1 MGDTYPNATIYNCK
15 LVIFRMRITKVTTK
29 TGDKGE
35 TSLGTGERVRKDHP
49 RVNALGDLDYL
60 NSVIGWTVSSF
71 SDSQIGQELKK
82 IQQDIFNISGDIS
95 LPDSESVLL
104 KKERIKDIED
114 HIDIIANKLPPLK
127 EFILPGGSELI
138 SRLHISRTSCRNA
151 ERSLISM
158 YGNENLNQL
167 HAKYM
172 NRLSDYLFLLARLVK
187 HNEGV
192 KEEHWDLEK

>member
-1 MGDTYPNATIYNCK
+1 MGDTYTPTAIYNCK
-15 LVIFRMRITKVTTK
+15 LVIFRMRINKVTTK
-29 TGDKGE
+29 TGDTGE

-60 NSVIGWTVSSF
+60 NSVIGWTVGSF
-71 SDSQIGQELKK
+71 SDIQIVRELKK

-95 LPDSESVLL
+95 LPNSESVLL

-114 HIDIIANKLPPLK
+114 HIDIITNKLPPLK

-138 SRLHISRTSCRNA
+138 SRLHIARTSCRNA
-151 ERSLISM
+151 ERSLVSM
-158 YGNENLNQL
+158 YVNEDLNQL

>member
-1 MGDTYPNATIYNCK
+1 MGDTCTHAAIYNCK
-15 LVIFRMRITKVTTK
+15 LVIFQMRITKVTTK

-71 SDSQIGQELKK
+71 SDSQIGRELKK

>member
-1 MGDTYPNATIYNCK
+1 MGDTCPHAAIYNCK
-15 LVIFRMRITKVTTK
+15 LVIFQMRITKVTTK
-29 TGDKGE
+29 TGDRGE

-49 RVNALGDLDYL
+49 RVNVLGDLDYL

-95 LPDSESVLL
+95 LPDSESALL

-114 HIDIIANKLPPLK
+114 HIDIITNKLPPLK

-138 SRLHISRTSCRNA
+138 SRLHIARTSCRNA

>member
-1 MGDTYPNATIYNCK
+1 MGVTLPPAVIYNCK

-29 TGDKGE
+29 TGDTGE
-35 TSLGTGERVRKDHP
+35 TSLGTGVRVRKDHP

-71 SDSQIGQELKK
+71 LDSQIGQELKK

-114 HIDIIANKLPPLK
+114 HIDIITNKLPPLK

-138 SRLHISRTSCRNA
+138 SRLHISRTSFRNA

>member
-1 MGDTYPNATIYNCK
+1 MGDTCTHAAIYNCK

-71 SDSQIGQELKK
+71 SDSQIGRELKK

-114 HIDIIANKLPPLK
+114 HIDIIAKKLPPLK

>member
-1 MGDTYPNATIYNCK
+1 MGDTCPPAAIYNCK
-15 LVIFRMRITKVTTK
+15 LVIFGMRITKVTTK
-29 TGDKGE
+29 TGDTGE

-60 NSVIGWTVSSF
+60 NSVIGWTVSSL
-71 SDSQIGQELKK
+71 SDSHIGQELKN

-95 LPDSESVLL
+95 LPDSEPVLL

-114 HIDIIANKLPPLK
+114 HIDIITNKLPPLK

-138 SRLHISRTSCRNA
+138 SRLHIARTSCRNA

-158 YGNENLNQL
+158 YGNQNLNQL

>member
-1 MGDTYPNATIYNCK
+1 MGDTCPPAAIYNCK

-60 NSVIGWTVSSF
+60 NSVIGWTVSSL
-71 SDSQIGQELKK
+71 SDSHIGQELKN

-104 KKERIKDIED
+104 KKDRIKDIED
-114 HIDIIANKLPPLK
+114 QIDIITNKLPPLK

-138 SRLHISRTSCRNA
+138 SRLHIARTSCRNA

-158 YGNENLNQL
+158 YGNQNLNQL

>member
-1 MGDTYPNATIYNCK
+1 MGDTYPPTAIYNCK

-29 TGDKGE
+29 TGDTGE
-35 TSLGTGERVRKDHP
+35 TSLGTGVRVRKDHP

-60 NSVIGWTVSSF
+60 NSVIGWTVSSL
-71 SDSQIGQELKK
+71 SDSHIGQELKN

-104 KKERIKDIED
+104 KKERIKDIEN
-114 HIDIIANKLPPLK
+114 HIDIITNKLPPLK

-138 SRLHISRTSCRNA
+138 SRLHIARTSCRNA

-158 YGNENLNQL
+158 YGNENFNQL
-167 HAKYM
+167 HAKYI

>member
-60 NSVIGWTVSSF
+60 NSVIGWTVGSF
-71 SDSQIGQELKK
+71 SDSQIVRELKK

-95 LPDSESVLL
+95 LPGSESVLL
-104 KKERIKDIED
+104 NKERIKDIED
-114 HIDIIANKLPPLK
+114 QIDIITNKLPPLK

-138 SRLHISRTSCRNA
+138 SRLHIARTSCRNA

-158 YGNENLNQL
+158 YDNDNLNQL

-187 HNEGV
+187 HNEGA
-192 KEEHWDLEK
+192 KEEHWNLEK

>member
-60 NSVIGWTVSSF
+60 NSVIGWTISSF
-71 SDSQIGQELKK
+71 SDNQIGRELKK

-95 LPDSESVLL
+95 LPGSESVLL
-104 KKERIKDIED
+104 NKERIKDIED
-114 HIDIIANKLPPLK
+114 QIDIITNKLPPLK

-138 SRLHISRTSCRNA
+138 SRLHIARTSCRNA

-158 YGNENLNQL
+158 YGNDNLNQL

>member
-1 MGDTYPNATIYNCK
+1 MVDTYTNTDIYNCK

-35 TSLGTGERVRKDHP
+35 TSLGRGERVRKDHP

-60 NSVIGWTVSSF
+60 NSVIGWTVSPF
-71 SDSQIGQELKK
+71 SDSQIGRELKK

-114 HIDIIANKLPPLK
+114 HIDIITNKLPPLK
-127 EFILPGGSELI
+127 EFILPGGNELI
-138 SRLHISRTSCRNA
+138 SRLHIARTSCRNA

>member
-1 MGDTYPNATIYNCK
+1 MGDTYPPTAIYNCK

-35 TSLGTGERVRKDHP
+35 TSLGRGERVRKDHP

-60 NSVIGWTVSSF
+60 NSVIGWTMSSF
-71 SDSQIGQELKK
+71 SDSQIGRELKK

-104 KKERIKDIED
+104 KKERIKDIEN
-114 HIDIIANKLPPLK
+114 HIDIITNKLPPLK

-138 SRLHISRTSCRNA
+138 SRLHIARTSCRNA

>member
-60 NSVIGWTVSSF
+60 NSVIGWTVGSF
-71 SDSQIGQELKK
+71 SDSQIVRELKK

-95 LPDSESVLL
+95 LPGSESVLL
-104 KKERIKDIED
+104 NKERIKDIED
-114 HIDIIANKLPPLK
+114 QIDIITNKLPPLK

-138 SRLHISRTSCRNA
+138 SRLHIARTSCRNA

-158 YGNENLNQL
+158 YGNDNLNQL

-187 HNEGV
+187 HNEGS

>member
-1 MGDTYPNATIYNCK
+1 MGDTYPHAAIYNCK
-15 LVIFRMRITKVTTK
+15 LVIFQMRITKVTTK

-114 HIDIIANKLPPLK
+114 HIDIIAKKLPPLK

>member
-1 MGDTYPNATIYNCK
+1 MGDTYPPTVIYNCK

-29 TGDKGE
+29 TGDTGE

-60 NSVIGWTVSSF
+60 NSVIGWTVSPF
-71 SDSQIGQELKK
+71 SDSQIGRELKK

-114 HIDIIANKLPPLK
+114 HIDIITNKLPPLK

-138 SRLHISRTSCRNA
+138 SRLHIARTSCRNA

>member
-1 MGDTYPNATIYNCK
+1 MGDTYPPTVIYNCK
-15 LVIFRMRITKVTTK
+15 LAIFRMRITKVTTK

-35 TSLGTGERVRKDHP
+35 TSLGRGERVRKDHP

-60 NSVIGWTVSSF
+60 NSVIGWTVSPF
-71 SDSQIGQELKK
+71 SDSQIGRELKK

-114 HIDIIANKLPPLK
+114 HIDIITNKLPPLK

-138 SRLHISRTSCRNA
+138 SRLHIARTSCRNA

>member
-1 MGDTYPNATIYNCK
+1 MGDTCPPATIYNCK

>member
-1 MGDTYPNATIYNCK
+1 MGDTCPPAAIYNCK

-35 TSLGTGERVRKDHP
+35 TSLGRGERVRKDHP

-60 NSVIGWTVSSF
+60 NSVIGWTVSPF
-71 SDSQIGQELKK
+71 SDSQIGRELKK

-114 HIDIIANKLPPLK
+114 HIDIITNKLPPLK

-138 SRLHISRTSCRNA
+138 SRLHIARTSCRNA

>member
-71 SDSQIGQELKK
+71 SASHIVRELKK

-104 KKERIKDIED
+104 NKERIKDIED
-114 HIDIIANKLPPLK
+114 QIDIITNKLPPLK

-138 SRLHISRTSCRNA
+138 SRLHIARTSCRNA

-158 YGNENLNQL
+158 YDTDNLNQL

-187 HNEGV
+187 HNEGA